1 MVELTKLEKAK
12 QIEIEKLEAKILK
25 TCCPH
30 YYGMKDRAVKS
41 DFMCDNDCKACWNE
55 EVEGDSNARTET

>member
-1 MVELTKLEKAK
+1 MKKIEKAM
-12 QIEIEKLEAKILK
+12 EVEMERLEAKILK

-55 EVEGDSNARTET
+55 EVEGDNNGGE